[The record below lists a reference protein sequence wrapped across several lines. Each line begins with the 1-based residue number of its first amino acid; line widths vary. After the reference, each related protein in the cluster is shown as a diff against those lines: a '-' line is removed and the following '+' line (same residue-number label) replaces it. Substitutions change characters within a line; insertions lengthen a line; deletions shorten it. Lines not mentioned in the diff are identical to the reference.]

1 MKYSRG
7 IEANMKQRNILFIKG
22 INQYGVLSYMLDS
35 MAEELANRGYN
46 VQIYEWNEMEQV
58 KDKKWDVCISCQA
71 IDMTFDVNADKYV
84 TWLVDHPVLFEQR
97 LMKLRH
103 MNNLWIACVDQTH
116 VRFLREVMEYHNVFY
131 LPHFG
136 GMSGCEKKY
145 YDREINVFFPAS
157 YVDIEM
163 FEKDNSDWRTG
174 AVKVISDQVINELKE
189 NNHICIEHAIKNVLR
204 RIGEKVD
211 REFLTEC
218 MEVFGSYVDS
228 YISKYYRN
236 QIVKCL
242 LDEDISLTVVGRN
255 WKSFEERY
263 QYGDKLNILSENMTY
278 NEVLECMGN
287 SKMVLNVFPW
297 FKDGSHER
305 VTSALLNG
313 AVCLSDQN
321 EYTKRFLNNE
331 VSAILYDRNEPKH
344 LAKKIKYYLQHEDE
358 ANNIAE
364 RGQLIAKNN
373 MTVKSNI
380 DILFTNLELNN
391 ATDK

>member
-1 MKYSRG
+1 MIQK
-7 IEANMKQRNILFIKG
+7 NILFIKG

-35 MAEELANRGYN
+35 MAKELVNRGYN
-46 VQIYEWNEMEQV
+46 VQICEWNEIELV

-103 MNNLWIACVDQTH
+103 MNNLWVACVDQTH

-136 GMSGCEKKY
+136 GMSWREKKY
-145 YDREINVFFPAS
+145 HDREINVFFPAS
-157 YVDIEM
+157 YVDVEM
-163 FEKDNSDWRTG
+163 FEKDNNDWRTG
-174 AVKVISDQVINELKE
+174 AVKAISDQVINELKE
-189 NNHICIEHAIKNVLR
+189 HNHICIEHAIKNVLR

-211 REFLTEC
+211 REFLAEC

-255 WKSFEERY
+255 WNSFEEKY
-263 QYGDKLNILSENMTY
+263 QYGDKLNIISENMTY

-331 VSAILYDRNEPKH
+331 VSAILYDRNEPKR

-358 ANNIAE
+358 ANKIAE
-364 RGQLIAKNN
+364 RGRLIAKNN
-373 MTVKSNI
+373 MTVKTNI
-380 DILFTNLELNN
+380 DILFTNLALNN

>member
-1 MKYSRG
+1 MK
-7 IEANMKQRNILFIKG
+7 EQNIILIKG
-22 INQYGVLSYMLDS
+22 INQYGVLSYMLNS
-35 MAEELANRGYN
+35 MAKELTHRNYN
-46 VQIYEWNEMEQV
+46 VQICEWNEIEHF
-58 KDKKWDVCISCQA
+58 KDKRWDVCISCQA

-97 LMKLRH
+97 LIKLRH

-116 VRFLREVMEYHNVFY
+116 VKFLKEVMEYHNVFY

-136 GMSGCEKKY
+136 GMSWREKKY
-145 YDREINVFFPAS
+145 HDRVINVFFPAS
-157 YVDIEM
+157 YVDVEM

-189 NNHICIEHAIKNVLR
+189 NNNICIEYAIKNVLGR
-204 RIGEKVD
+204 MGEKVD
-211 REFLTEC
+211 RELLAEC
-218 MEVFGSYVDS
+218 MEVFGSYVDA

-242 LDEDISLTVVGRN
+242 LDEDILLTVVGRN
-255 WKSFEERY
+255 WNSFKEKF
-263 QYGDKLNILSENMTY
+263 QHGDKLNILSENMTY
-278 NEVLECMGN
+278 NEVLECIGN

-358 ANNIAE
+358 ANKIAE
-364 RGQLIAKNN
+364 RGRMIAKNN

-380 DILFTNLELNN
+380 DILFANLELNN